1 MLETANKLILKSKEF
16 IIPSDFQ
23 FMANVNPDIYTI
35 FKKSHQYSV
44 KSNVNEK
51 TLQSFIN
58 NWVNNE
64 YIEITLDNIS
74 EYEQLSSEFDRI
86 TDIIQE
92 FKKHYQRIITLRQ
105 DNQEMKEKMLHK
117 KKQIYTNYFKI
128 HSNQQNFIHKQ

>member
-1 MLETANKLILKSKEF
+1 MLKTANKLILKSKEF
-16 IIPSDFQ
+16 IIPSYFQ

-35 FKKSHQYSV
+35 LKKSHQYSV

-64 YIEITLDNIS
+64 YMEITLDNIS

-86 TDIIQE
+86 ADIIQE
-92 FKKHYQRIITLRQ
+92 FKKHYQRIIALRQ
-105 DNQEMKEKMLHK
+105 DNQEMKQK
-117 KKQIYTNYFKI
+117 NA
-128 HSNQQNFIHKQ
+128 S